1 MTDTRLLHSI
11 TQGFDTVVRDPVWGD
26 IQFDESLS
34 ALSKLS
40 AFGVLD
46 GIRQLG
52 PTSRL
57 YPGATHSRY
66 SHSLGVY
73 HLARRMVISLLERNQ
88 LPNATPEGLK
98 SFLAAAL
105 CHDLGHYPYAHSLK
119 ELPLAAH
126 ETIAAEMVQR
136 DDLGKAILE
145 CGADP
150 AQVGAI
156 IDSDRLEPLDRET
169 LLYRRVL
176 SGVLDPD
183 KIDYLTRDAYF
194 CGVPYGVQ
202 DAEYILRRIFVD
214 DGRLTV
220 DEKGLTSVE
229 AVLFSKYQMYRTVYW
244 HPSVRAATAMV
255 KKSVLMAMSRSSLP
269 AEQLYGLD
277 DRGFRSLVEN
287 GDHELFAC
295 AQDAFRGMLYQPV
308 CDIRYDPESA
318 VHSDLDDLDRRTEAE
333 AALAMAADLRESDV
347 IIDIPEPIGFETD
360 LGVRA
365 DGRVGKFTELTS
377 LFSAVSVGSLTSSLR
392 RIRIYLHPRVDRKSV
407 DSLARELL
415 A

>member
-26 IQFDESLS
+26 IQFDESLF
-34 ALSKLS
+34 ALSKSS

-73 HLARRMVISLLERNQ
+73 HLARRMLISLLERNQ

-126 ETIAAEMVQR
+126 ETIAAEMVQH
-136 DDLGKAILE
+136 DELCKSIQE

-156 IDSDRLEPLDRET
+156 IDSDRPEPQDRET
-169 LLYRRVL
+169 LLYRRML

-214 DGRLTV
+214 EGRLTV
-220 DEKGLTSVE
+220 DERGLTSIE

-255 KKSVLMAMSRSSLP
+255 KKSVLLAMSRSNLTP
-269 AEQLYGLD
+269 ERLYGLD
-277 DRGFRSLVEN
+277 DRGFGSLVES
-287 GDHELFAC
+287 GDHEIYAC
-295 AQDAFRGMLYQPV
+295 AQDAFLGRLYRQV
-308 CDIRYDPESA
+308 CDIRYDPASE
-318 VHSDLDDLDRRTEAE
+318 VHTDLDDLDRRTEAE
-333 AALAMAADLRESDV
+333 ATLAMAADLLETDIV
-347 IIDIPEPIGFETD
+347 IDIPEPIGFETD
-360 LGVRA
+360 LGVRV
-365 DGRVGKFTELTS
+365 DGRVEKFSELTTLFGSVS
-377 LFSAVSVGSLTSSLR
+377 LGTLTSSLR

-407 DSLARELL
+407 ESLARELL
-415 A
+415 T